1 MTNKAELTRAIAIK
15 CKFEAAI
22 ENLEALQKLT
32 TQDLS
37 PIIKQLKEKL
47 AASNN
52 YIDTL

>member
-22 ENLEALQKLT
+22 ENLEALQKMT

-37 PIIKQLKEKL
+37 PIIKQLKERL
-47 AASNN
+47 AASND
-52 YIDTL
+52 YINSL